1 MKQASLKVS
10 DKKCNQC
17 GSPLLIVGKKIEQI
31 DNYSPVTVTMYKCSN
46 KECQSDIDKKTK
58 ARVTEAKAQKLA
70 KESRVKPKPQQKIK
84 IHKKKILR

>member
-1 MKQASLKVS
+1 MKQASLKIS

-31 DNYSPVTVTMYKCSN
+31 DNYSPITVTIYRCSN
-46 KECQSDIDKKTK
+46 KDCQSEIDKKTK
-58 ARVTEAKAQKLA
+58 ARVKEAKAQKLA
-70 KESRVKPKPQQKIK
+70 KDSRIKPKVQKMK